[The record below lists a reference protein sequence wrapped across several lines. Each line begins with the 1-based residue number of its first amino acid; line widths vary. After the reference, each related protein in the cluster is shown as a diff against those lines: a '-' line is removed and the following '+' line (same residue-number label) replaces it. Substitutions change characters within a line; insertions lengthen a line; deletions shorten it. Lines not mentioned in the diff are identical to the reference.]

1 MLNIV
6 LQYNTLIILEDDT
19 SYSCQGIVANRFF
32 IFFLFST
39 GGHLLSR
46 YPKWSLFYDETQPFI
61 MHGMLCHVN

>member
-32 IFFLFST
+32 LYFQQEVTYYQDIRNGASFMMRPSHSSCMVCYVT
-39 GGHLLSR
+39 
-46 YPKWSLFYDETQPFI
+46 
-61 MHGMLCHVN
+61 